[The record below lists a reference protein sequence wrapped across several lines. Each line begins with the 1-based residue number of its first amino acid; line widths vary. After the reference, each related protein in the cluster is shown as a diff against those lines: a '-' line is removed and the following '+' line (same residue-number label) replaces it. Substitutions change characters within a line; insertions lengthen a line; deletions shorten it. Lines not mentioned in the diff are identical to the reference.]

1 MKYKKI
7 ALSFLICVMAGVGL
21 IAFGCSESPANSEL
35 PNDEIEQPVNPDGGE
50 SNNGDSE
57 ENPPIVETPDED
69 EPAPDTTLQDA
80 VAYVKDQL
88 LHSGMLFSETY
99 QVISSDTICTITI
112 SNMDVLDVDMLLEFV
127 GSLQYAGTS
136 ITQIDDGMNFII
148 TIVAL

>member
-1 MKYKKI
+1 MRYKKI

-35 PNDEIEQPVNPDGGE
+35 PNDEIEQPVNPDGG
-50 SNNGDSE
+50 SDNGDS
-57 ENPPIVETPDED
+57 ENPPIVEIPDE
-69 EPAPDTTLQDA
+69 ENPAPDTTLQDA

-99 QVISSDTICTITI
+99 QVVSSDNICTITI

-127 GSLQYAGTS
+127 GTLQYAGTS
-136 ITQIDDGMNFII
+136 ISQIDDGMNFII
-148 TIVAL
+148 TIITL